1 MSSGWSGILGV
12 LIGPGYD
19 LFTSSVWEF
28 PFHTRGGPLEI
39 PGGGQKISSAGIFF
53 FSRIWLQDFFFPSG
67 RSALIFFLNYFF
79 KIKM

>member
-39 PGGGQKISSAGIFF
+39 PGGGQTISSAGIFF
-53 FSRIWLQDFFFPSG
+53 FSRSWQQDFFFQVEG
-67 RSALIFFLNYFF
+67 FLNYFLNF
-79 KIKM
+79 LIMYVRM